1 VGPALH
7 ISSWRVYGLMDEVM
21 VLSSKSN
28 LVFVPITKNI
38 STKMAVE
45 SLTPLYP
52 SSLRVLTLYLSL
64 FWCFVF
70 LGKLKKCEV
79 DVNVIPRYPSLV
91 FVWNFFSCHTEA
103 ALMAKSCGTLF
114 LATRFC
120 LSLLCVD
127 LKNLPVERCVNRPKI

>member
-91 FVWNFFSCHTEA
+91 FVHGISFHVTPRWLSWLNHVALFSLQLVSVCHCYA
-103 ALMAKSCGTLF
+103 W
-114 LATRFC
+114 
-120 LSLLCVD
+120 
-127 LKNLPVERCVNRPKI
+127 I